1 MAEMASYTL
10 RDMLERSAQI
20 YTDLPAVGLADE
32 SVVYSFTTL
41 LSSVRE
47 VSNILHAQ
55 GVKSG
60 DRIAILGENSPN
72 WGIIYFAV
80 TCMGAVAV
88 PILPDFSKKEV
99 STILEHAGVQG
110 LAVTRR
116 LFEKSADYA
125 KGHSDMVLIRMD
137 DLTLVPLPVS
147 PAEFGKAVG
156 QPMTDADS
164 AVRESQGEFIDP
176 RPQEQDLACL
186 IYTSGTTGQS
196 KGVMLTHKNITWNAA
211 ACVDAFITIRP
222 GERAVSVL
230 PLSHAYECTIGFVLL
245 LMAGVGIY
253 YLGKPPA
260 TSILLPALKRI
271 RPQIMFSVPLL
282 IEKIYRSS
290 VLNKIKKHAGLAW
303 TYQHIGLIRRIVNR
317 AVGKTLMDTFGGR
330 LRFFG
335 LGGAPLD
342 PEVERFLREAK
353 FPYAIGYGLTETAPM
368 VAGSGPNTTKMRSIG
383 QIVKGVDVRI
393 TDSEPGSTHGEIQVR
408 GPNVMLGYYHNPEA
422 TKEAFT
428 EDGWFCTGDL
438 GYVDGTGRLYI
449 KGRKKSMILGPSGEN
464 IFPESIEAVINGF
477 DFVEESLVIPIDG
490 GLGAMIKIDIE
501 AFAADLKLSIDQA
514 QEAANGYLHTLR
526 AKVNKELN
534 AFSRISAVALQKD
547 SFIRTPTKKI
557 KRYLYRQF
565 NIEVKDDQQSE
576 ENSEEH
582 T

>member
-1 MAEMASYTL
+1 MAEMTSYTL
-10 RDMLERSAQI
+10 RDMLEQSAGT
-20 YTDLPAVGLADE
+20 YKELPAVGLADE
-32 SVVYSFTTL
+32 SLVYSFTAL
-41 LSSVRE
+41 LASVKE
-47 VSNILHAQ
+47 AANSLHAQ
-55 GVKSG
+55 GVVPG

-72 WGIIYFAV
+72 WGIIYFAI

-88 PILPDFSKKEV
+88 PILPDFSRKEV
-99 STILEHAGVQG
+99 STILDHAGVRG

-116 LFEKSADYA
+116 LFEKSADYVR
-125 KGHSDMVLIRMD
+125 SYPETLLVRLD
-137 DLTLVPLPVS
+137 DLTPVQQPVNTS
-147 PAEFGKAVG
+147 EFGKAPTL
-156 QPMTDADS
+156 PMTDTGS
-164 AVRESQGEFIDP
+164 VSRMVEGEFLDP
-176 RPQEQDLACL
+176 RPKEEDLACL

-196 KGVMLTHKNITWNAA
+196 KGVMLTHRNITWDAA
-211 ACVDAFITIRP
+211 ACVDAFIDLHP
-222 GERAVSVL
+222 GERSVSVL
-230 PLSHAYECTIGFVLL
+230 PLSHAYECTIGFILL

-260 TSILLPALKRI
+260 TSVLLPALKRI
-271 RPQIMFSVPLL
+271 KPHIMLSVPLL
-282 IEKIYRSS
+282 IEKIYRTS
-290 VLNKIKKHAGLAW
+290 VLNKIKKHKGLAW

-368 VAGSGPNTTKMRSIG
+368 VAGSGPSTTKITSIG

-393 TDSEPGSTHGEIQVR
+393 ADVEPGLTHGEIQVR
-408 GPNVMLGYYHNPEA
+408 GPNVMVGYYHNPEA
-422 TKEAFT
+422 THEAFT
-428 EDGWFCTGDL
+428 DDGWFCTGDL
-438 GYVDGTGRLYI
+438 GYIDGTGRLYI

-490 GLGAMIKIDIE
+490 GLGAMIKIDID
-501 AFAADLKLSIDQA
+501 AFAENLKLSIDQA
-514 QEAANGYLHTLR
+514 QEAANSYLHTLR
-526 AKVNKELN
+526 TRVNKELN
-534 AFSRISAVALQKD
+534 AFSRITTVALQKD

-576 ENSEEH
+576 ENREEH